1 MMLAVDSDIQ
11 LHLKCRIIG
20 LAKVSKLRLTA
31 ERTIHLNV
39 MNLTHVLKI
48 LLPTK
53 SAEQHKGPGKSMHES
68 RRFF

>member
-1 MMLAVDSDIQ
+1 MLAGDSDTQ
-11 LHLKCRIIG
+11 LHLECRTLG
-20 LAKVSKLRLTA
+20 LAKVSKVGLTA

-39 MNLTHVLKI
+39 MNLTHVLKF

-53 SAEQHKGPGKSMHES
+53 SAEQHKGPGKSKHEP